1 MSRGLWNL
9 AFVIDLHAHA
19 PSLSSFESSFSRFG
33 LLYARMKFV
42 AALLALCGMGVL
54 ACAQSTPPKFFPYP
68 YTTDDLPNQLRLIT
82 VPTDNP
88 NLVALYI
95 IVQTGSRNEN
105 RGGQEWLRSL
115 LRAHDVSR
123 QRAIHPGRARRDLE
137 ARRGVGERL
146 YQ

>member
-1 MSRGLWNL
+1 
-9 AFVIDLHAHA
+9 
-19 PSLSSFESSFSRFG
+19 
-33 LLYARMKFV
+33 MKFV

-95 IVQTGSRNEN
+95 IVQTGSRNEIEEGKSGYAHFFEHMMF
-105 RGGQEWLRSL
+105 RAASDSPRKSATRS
-115 LRAHDVSR
+115 
-123 QRAIHPGRARRDLE
+123 
-137 ARRGVGERL
+137 
-146 YQ
+146 